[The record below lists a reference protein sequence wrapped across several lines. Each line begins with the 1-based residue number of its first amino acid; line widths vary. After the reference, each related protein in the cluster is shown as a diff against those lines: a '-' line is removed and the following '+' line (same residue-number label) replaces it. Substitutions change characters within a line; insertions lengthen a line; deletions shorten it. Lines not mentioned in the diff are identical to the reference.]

1 MQREKALS
9 DPTVPMHVNIGGA
22 RMEVAKEIL
31 DKGEIVY
38 HFFQSANLKLK
49 TCSLVYIIH
58 CSLCH
63 YRVK

>member
-1 MQREKALS
+1 MVDIFIPLSVLYVLPRWPELMQREKALS

-38 HFFQSANLKLK
+38 HFFS
-49 TCSLVYIIH
+49 I
-58 CSLCH
+58 
-63 YRVK
+63 

>member
-1 MQREKALS
+1 MARELMQREKALS

-38 HFFQSANLKLK
+38 HFFSIWQCNAEDL
-49 TCSLVYIIH
+49 
-58 CSLCH
+58 
-63 YRVK
+63 